1 MMKFDSE
8 KLNETAELLSSAH
21 RMAENTFKYSFNE
34 MARGSA
40 KKEMELIMVALSVI
54 SDAIQRQDGCEYC
67 CTNDW
72 ERKPLSTFETSFNNF
87 ETEEHDIGIDDYE
100 GGHRIASTWG
110 NNGPSVDVRFCPSCG
125 RNLTEKEGGE

>member
-8 KLNETAELLSSAH
+8 KLNETAELLSSAY
-21 RMAENTFKYSFNE
+21 RMAENTFEYSFNE

-40 KKEMELIMVALSVI
+40 KKEMELFMVALSVI

-72 ERKPLSTFETSFNNF
+72 ERKPLSTFKTSFNNF

-100 GGHRIASTWG
+100 GGYRIATTIRC
-110 NNGPSVDVRFCPSCG
+110 NGPSFDIRYCPACG
-125 RNLTEKEGGE
+125 RKLEVEG